1 VIVSSALHP
10 NYREVLKT
18 YAWASDIRADMIPT
32 PSGVTESSAI
42 RNMIDD
48 DTAAIVIQSPNF
60 FGCIE
65 NIEEISAIAREKKI
79 RLIVVI
85 NEMLSLGLLKGPG
98 DQGAD
103 VICGEAQSFG
113 NYTGF
118 GGPLL
123 GFISAKKEFLRRLP
137 GRLVGKT
144 VDADGRDAY
153 VLTLQTR
160 EQHIRR
166 EKATSNICSN
176 EGLLALRTVIYL
188 SMLGPKLAELAR
200 LNHHNA
206 GRIHEGLA
214 KAGFEPVFKGPFFNE
229 FVVKKP
235 GMSRIIEELKNKG
248 IMLGYDLAGTGLADC
263 VLVCATEIH
272 TDAAI
277 DELLKACGGLK

>member
-1 VIVSSALHP
+1 MNRAHLSFLGAGAYQHYVPAAVDFLSSRSEFYTAYTPYQPEVSQGTLTAIFEFQSMISSLTGMDVTNASMYDGATALAESVMMVTGGEKKNRVIVSSALHP

-113 NYTGF
+113 NYIPDSAA
-118 GGPLL
+118 PLL
-123 GFISAKKEFLRRLP
+123 GFISAKGVSAQAAAVWWERP
-137 GRLVGKT
+137 
-144 VDADGRDAY
+144 
-153 VLTLQTR
+153 LTPMG
-160 EQHIRR
+160 
-166 EKATSNICSN
+166 AMPMC
-176 EGLLALRTVIYL
+176 
-188 SMLGPKLAELAR
+188 
-200 LNHHNA
+200 
-206 GRIHEGLA
+206 
-214 KAGFEPVFKGPFFNE
+214 
-229 FVVKKP
+229 
-235 GMSRIIEELKNKG
+235 
-248 IMLGYDLAGTGLADC
+248 
-263 VLVCATEIH
+263 
-272 TDAAI
+272 
-277 DELLKACGGLK
+277 